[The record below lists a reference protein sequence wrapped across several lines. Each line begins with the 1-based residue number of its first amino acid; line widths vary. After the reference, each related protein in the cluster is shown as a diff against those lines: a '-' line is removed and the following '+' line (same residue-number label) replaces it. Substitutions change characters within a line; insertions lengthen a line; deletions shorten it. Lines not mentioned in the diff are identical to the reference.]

1 VKAKQAHYCFKQ
13 EAGSTT
19 HQLYIYDDVSEYGE
33 FDWWTWEYKESETSA
48 DFFRKALAEIP
59 ETDTI
64 ELHINSYG
72 GSVKEGIAI
81 YNQLKQKKCKEIV
94 AYVDG
99 FAYSIASII
108 LQAADRRIM
117 GLGTSLLIHN
127 MWINISGNAED
138 LRKAADDLDVLMEAN
153 RQIYMDKVTI
163 TEDELIEMLN
173 NETYLTPDQAVEK
186 GFADEVNKSV
196 EADTAAAMQAMQQQ
210 LQQLRRTMTEQKAFR
225 NELMELC
232 KPKQK
237 DKKDDEDDD
246 QTDDDQTDDTD
257 NDTDDEDDED
267 EKNQKDQKDPKE
279 SNRSSLAVLLAQ
291 AAQKTILKG

>member
-1 VKAKQAHYCFKQ
+1 MKAKQAHYCFKQ

-257 NDTDDEDDED
+257 NDTDDKDDED

>member
-1 VKAKQAHYCFKQ
+1 MKAKQAHYCFKQ

-81 YNQLKQKKCKEIV
+81 YNQLKQKKCKEII

-196 EADTAAAMQAMQQQ
+196 EADTAAAMQAIQQQ

-246 QTDDDQTDDTD
+246 QTDDDQTDDTE